1 MIATTKN
8 DPTISQALGEPFPV
22 EEVRWKPQ
30 AVSGN
35 RALAIAYIDARSV
48 MDRLDN
54 AVGPAGWQDEYEFL
68 PDGAVLCKLRLRI
81 DGEWIMK
88 QDVGGQSDQQDNGDR
103 LKAAVSDA
111 LKRAAVKF
119 GIGRYLYDLPR
130 QWVDYDPQK
139 KQFARMPS
147 LPSWA
152 VPKAKGAEWLTPEQ
166 GKALEALFRASK
178 ARWEDFAE
186 SFQIV
191 RLGQL
196 PKASFEEAKAW
207 LTGKLDD
214 KAKRS
219 A

>member
-1 MIATTKN
+1 MRRLLSTATVRTVSQENERAGAFFCKI
-8 DPTISQALGEPFPV
+8 PWQGRKVRMVPSPLTITDAGLGHHLFLAVPIPF
-22 EEVRWKPQ
+22 Q
-30 AVSGN
+30 
-35 RALAIAYIDARSV
+35 
-48 MDRLDN
+48 
-54 AVGPAGWQDEYEFL
+54 
-68 PDGAVLCKLRLRI
+68 
-81 DGEWIMK
+81 
-88 QDVGGQSDQQDNGDR
+88 
-103 LKAAVSDA
+103 
-111 LKRAAVKF
+111 
-119 GIGRYLYDLPR
+119 DLPW

-139 KQFARMPS
+139 KQFARTPS

-152 VPKAKGAEWLTPEQ
+152 VPKAKGAKWLTPEQ

-178 ARWEDFAE
+178 ARWEEFAE

-214 KAKRS
+214 KVKRS